1 MPDLNEWHNGYNS
14 NYRMAFMQNVVIMIN
29 GDLMARQDKR
39 SAKEGGKL
47 RLPDR
52 RSLGKA
58 RDRLTWLL
66 EFARLAGSIAALSP
80 EELQRLRSRVWAFP
94 ERIMTTGGLHDL
106 SATQLARL
114 ASEVAHGVRA
124 LIRGEVWRS
133 RTRSATLYL
142 HIQGG
147 RAIRRYIAEHLDGFL
162 IEAHELIA
170 AEAKRLRQCPRSDC
184 GKIFAANKRQVFCSL
199 LCSQNERTERFLATH
214 SEEELSEKRHA
225 RYVAWIQRTK
235 GPAVAKKITRRSYG
249 KRNP

>member
-1 MPDLNEWHNGYNS
+1 MT
-14 NYRMAFMQNVVIMIN
+14 FMQNVVIMIN

-39 SAKEGGKL
+39 SAKEGEKL
-47 RLPDR
+47 RLPGR
-52 RSLGKA
+52 CSLGKA

-66 EFARLAGSIAALSP
+66 EFASLAGSIAALSP
-80 EELQRLRSRVWAFP
+80 EELQRLRSQVWTFP
-94 ERIMTTGGLHDL
+94 ERTMTTGGLHDL
-106 SATQLARL
+106 SAAQLARL
-114 ASEVAHGVRA
+114 AGEVGHGVRA

-133 RTRSATLYL
+133 RTRSVTLHL

-147 RAIRRYIAEHLDGFL
+147 RATRRYIAEHLDGFL

-235 GPAVAKKITRRSYG
+235 GPAVAKKITRRSYS